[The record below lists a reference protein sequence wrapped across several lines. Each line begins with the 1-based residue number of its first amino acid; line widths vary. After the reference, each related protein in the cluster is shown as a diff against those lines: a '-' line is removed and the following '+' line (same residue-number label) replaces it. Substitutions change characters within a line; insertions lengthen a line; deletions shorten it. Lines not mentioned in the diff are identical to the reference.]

1 MPNLPKR
8 RIGLGT
14 ELGVILKNLLIVR
27 NFRMKESWIEEKMK
41 AQLPLEKKR
50 DLLQNKLYEN
60 LEKKHALGLRINQ
73 EFEELK
79 RLEISLEKRFEQKRA
94 TQQMSGKH

>member
-1 MPNLPKR
+1 
-8 RIGLGT
+8 
-14 ELGVILKNLLIVR
+14 LGVILKNLLIVR
-27 NFRMKESWIEEKMK
+27 NFRIKEDRSEEKMN

-50 DLLQNKLYEN
+50 DLLQNRLYEN
-60 LEKKHALGLRINQ
+60 LEKKHALELRINQ